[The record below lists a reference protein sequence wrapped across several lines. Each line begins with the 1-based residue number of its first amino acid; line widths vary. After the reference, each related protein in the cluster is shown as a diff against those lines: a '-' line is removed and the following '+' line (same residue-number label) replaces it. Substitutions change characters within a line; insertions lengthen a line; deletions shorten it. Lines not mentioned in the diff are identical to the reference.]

1 MVRIADQT
9 DNAVASG
16 RQHRC
21 EPKRYLAVSA
31 SNCDLQADLLLRG
44 GPTWGLVACVLLVPP
59 GDPLRNEAPVLAG
72 RFLPR
77 KVTSV
82 EAVGDA
88 VRHGVRQ
95 VLVVR
100 PWYEVVVVSG
110 EDQRGDLNRRQKFL
124 HHLVLLRVMPNKTCR
139 FCEPAQVVGAHV
151 VLVNLRLGGFRCR
164 AFDSRA
170 DVYSSIELTHV
181 VEAGRP
187 DHRFEGATCSD
198 RKGDRSTSDRK

>member
-44 GPTWGLVACVLLVPP
+44 GPTWGLAFSVLLVSP

-72 RFLPR
+72 RFLPCE
-77 KVTSV
+77 VTSV

-95 VLVVR
+95 ELVVR
-100 PWYEVVVVSG
+100 PWYEVVVVSS

-124 HHLVLLRVMPNKTCR
+124 HDLVLLRVVPNKTCR
-139 FCEPAQVVGAHV
+139 FCEATQVVGAHV
-151 VLVNLRLGGFRCR
+151 VLVHLRLGGLRCR
-164 AFDSRA
+164 AFVSRA
-170 DVYSSIELTHV
+170 DVDSSIELTHV
-181 VEAGRP
+181 IEVGGP
-187 DHRFEGATCSD
+187 DYRFEGAACRD
-198 RKGDRSTSDRK
+198 PK